1 MPIFDKDTMEKAG
14 RSDWLAGEDFEGEGL
29 VLQVKSVEKVKSQ
42 YGAKADSG
50 MVEREILQEGE
61 TFRYTFADKNG
72 TEKQF
77 DSTSMPFMIG
87 LNNAEFNFG
96 DWVHIKRTGKL
107 RDTRYTAEKVDAPE
121 VSPEKNVDYPGIE
134 DVDPKDI
141 PF

>member
-1 MPIFDKDTMEKAG
+1 MALFDKDTMDKAG
-14 RSDWLAGEDFEGEGL
+14 KSNWLAGEDFENGL
-29 VLQVKSVEKVKSQ
+29 TLQIKSVEKVKSQ

-61 TFRYTFADKNG
+61 TFRYTFVDG
-72 TEKQF
+72 EGSEKQF

-87 LNNAEFNFG
+87 MNSAEFNFG
-96 DWVHIKRTGKL
+96 DWLLIKRTGKL

-121 VSPEKNVDYPGIE
+121 VAEL
-134 DVDPKDI
+134 DPKDI